1 MSAPW
6 HTAAS
11 INVLLSQCNTFA
23 PHRSRLSDG
32 TIGDAAHQA
41 EGSNSDH
48 NPWYN
53 NTVTAVDITHDPT
66 RGMDCEKLAADIISS
81 GDTRR
86 KYIIW
91 NHRIFEF
98 RAGYSGTNRWVA
110 YTGADPHTSHLHL
123 SIMPAPSAEL
133 LNAWRIYYFTICET
147 GDWND
152 KVLVLQRALNSHIGT
167 ALILDG
173 QFGPKTLVAVRV
185 FQQRVHLTIDGI
197 AGPRTLSALGLQ

>member
-1 MSAPW
+1 MVAW

-32 TIGDAAHQA
+32 TIGDTAHQA
-41 EGSNSDH
+41 EGNASDH

-53 NTVTAVDITHDPT
+53 NTVTAVDITHDPSH
-66 RGMDCEKLAADIISS
+66 GMDCSKLADSLVS
-81 GDTRR
+81 NGDARR

-98 RAGYSGTNRWVA
+98 RGGFPGSGKWVA
-110 YTGADPHTSHLHL
+110 YTGTDPHTSHLHL
-123 SIMPAPSAEL
+123 SVMP
-133 LNAWRIYYFTICET
+133 NATCESVNHWGVYYFSICEL

-152 KVLVLQRALNSHIGT
+152 KVLALQRTLNFRLAIG
-167 ALILDG
+167 LILDG
-173 QFGPKTLVAVRV
+173 QFGPKTLSAVQV
-185 FQQRVHLTIDGI
+185 FQSRNHLAVDGI
-197 AGPRTLSALGLQ
+197 AGPRTLAALGLT